1 MLSIFVVFAIFCGGV
16 SVSLLIN
23 LSTVSVFFFFLVSFT
38 LLIKFLP

>member
-1 MLSIFVVFAIFCGGV
+1 MFAIFCGGV

-23 LSTVSVFFFFLVSFT
+23 LSTVSVFFFLVSFT